1 MLEGK
6 HWALSLL
13 LGVSSYIW
21 LCLLRVRP
29 EVPGLSVKMECSRE
43 RKHNFVSGEK
53 TTLDRK
59 VCLKLLRKT

>member
-13 LGVSSYIW
+13 LGVSSCIW

-29 EVPGLSVKMECSRE
+29 EVPGLSVDGVLT
-43 RKHNFVSGEK
+43 RKHNFVVVKKPPWIGK
-53 TTLDRK
+53 F
-59 VCLKLLRKT
+59 VWKLLRKT